1 MNPRLALLPAVVLLG
16 GLSACH
22 TEDPT
27 TVHSLGTVGSVYLS
41 GPTTLRPA
49 VEVTVDATATT
60 GSVPPGVLFGGDPCT
75 ALTADDF
82 AAVNIAGLGRGSLAD
97 SSLLSPD
104 TCGYSVEAGRSAFV
118 IQVSARTAD
127 EFAHPELDGGT
138 AIEPVSGIG
147 LAAVAYVRADGN
159 HVLIVQVSN
168 GYFSVRGPDA
178 DSVAALAELAV
189 DNAAG

>member
-1 MNPRLALLPAVVLLG
+1 MNPRLAFLPAVLVLG
-16 GLSACH
+16 GLTACH
-22 TEDPT
+22 TEDAAT
-27 TVHSLGTVGSVYLS
+27 SHSFGTVGSVYLS
-41 GPTTLRPA
+41 PPTTLRPA
-49 VEVTVDATATT
+49 VEVTVDETATT
-60 GSVPPGVLFGGDPCT
+60 GSVPPGVLFAGDPCS

-82 AAVNIAGLGRGSLAD
+82 GSVNIAGLGRGSLAD

-138 AIEPVSGIG
+138 SIQPVSGVG
-147 LAAVAYVRADGN
+147 LAAVAYVRADGD
-159 HVLIVQVSN
+159 HVLIVQVPN
-168 GYFSVRGPDA
+168 GYFAVRGPDA
-178 DSVAALAELAV
+178 DSVAALAERAV